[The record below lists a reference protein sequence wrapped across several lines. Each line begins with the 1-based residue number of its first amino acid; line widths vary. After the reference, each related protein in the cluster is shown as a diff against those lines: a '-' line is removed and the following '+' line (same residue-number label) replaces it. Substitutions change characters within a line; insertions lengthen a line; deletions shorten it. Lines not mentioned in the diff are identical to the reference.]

1 VGDESRKVRV
11 EFCPL
16 SGASND
22 TPTEKRGIG
31 SSVTRE
37 LDQLRKKV
45 TDLTLRLE
53 REVNPRELSARLVAE
68 AKKVRAQLSG
78 QIKTL
83 SKGGRKLA
91 SQLNSALRDASK
103 PERLHQGALAKIA
116 ELKAEL
122 ASKTADLKGRSQEL
136 SKLARESAHRAA
148 AIVRGGGQPTTAPSR
163 AKPSKMLTPSESG
176 PEEHSKDQPKLT

>member
-1 VGDESRKVRV
+1 MAV
-11 EFCPL
+11 
-16 SGASND
+16 ND
-22 TPTEKRGIG
+22 TSTEKRGMG

-136 SKLARESAHRAA
+136 SKLARESGHRAA
-148 AIVRGGGQPTTAPSR
+148 AIVRGGGDATTAPSQ
-163 AKPSKMLTPSESG
+163 AKRSEIPAPSAGS
-176 PEEHSKDQPKLT
+176 PEGHPKDEPKQT

>member
-1 VGDESRKVRV
+1 MVANNTS
-11 EFCPL
+11 
-16 SGASND
+16 
-22 TPTEKRGIG
+22 TEKRGIG

-53 REVNPRELSARLVAE
+53 REVNARELSARLVAE

-83 SKGGRKLA
+83 SKEGQKLA

-103 PERLHQGALAKIA
+103 RERLHQGALAKIA

-148 AIVRGGGQPTTAPSR
+148 AIVRGGDQPTMPSSQAKRSEIPAPS
-163 AKPSKMLTPSESG
+163 AAV
-176 PEEHSKDQPKLT
+176 PEGHPKDQPKQT

>member
-1 VGDESRKVRV
+1 MVANNTS
-11 EFCPL
+11 
-16 SGASND
+16 
-22 TPTEKRGIG
+22 TEKRGIG

-53 REVNPRELSARLVAE
+53 REVNARELSARLVAE

-103 PERLHQGALAKIA
+103 RERLHQGALAKIA

-148 AIVRGGGQPTTAPSR
+148 AIVRGGGQPTMPSSQAKRSEIPAPS
-163 AKPSKMLTPSESG
+163 AAV
-176 PEEHSKDQPKLT
+176 PEGHPKDQPKQT